1 MWLCDLRIPG
11 QGTGVDIRV
20 EGGFIR
26 DVRERSAA
34 GGAGADRDF
43 AGKPAGPGFH
53 GALVFPGLINSH
65 DHLDFNLFPPMGNR
79 VYPSY
84 REWGPDIQTNRSA
97 AISAVLKVPQEL
109 RIAWGIYKNLLN
121 GFTTVV
127 NHGEKLAVDQPLIDV
142 FQGCYCLH
150 SVGFEK
156 GWKWKLNRPLAG
168 RRPFVLH
175 VGEGTDA
182 LAGKEIDQLIRWNL
196 FRRALIGI
204 HGVAMN
210 EKQAKAFKALVW
222 CPSSNYFLLGK
233 TAPIG
238 RLKEKVPIVFG
249 TDSTLTACWNG
260 WEQVRQARK
269 EPGVTDAGLFDM
281 LTAAPAKAW
290 GLEDRG
296 TIAVGKLADLVI
308 ARPKQGMDGMDAF
321 LGLDPEDLLLVLRK
335 GRPLLVD
342 KSIRGA
348 LGAAGGAD
356 ASGELGATG
365 QHVWLDDLER
375 CGDKY
380 IAGDLT
386 ALIREIRRYYPEVEF
401 PVMLRE
407 REAIE

>member
-1 MWLCDLRIPG
+1 MWLCNLRLPG
-11 QGTGVDIRV
+11 QATGVDLRV

-26 DVRERSAA
+26 EVRERGKARET
-34 GGAGADRDF
+34 GEGAGFD
-43 AGKPAGPGFH
+43 

-84 REWGPDIQTNRSA
+84 RDWGPDIHTNQAA

-109 RIAWGIYKNLLN
+109 RTAWGIYKNLLN

-127 NHGEKLAVDQPLIDV
+127 NHGEKLPVDQPLIDV
-142 FQGCYCLH
+142 LQDCYCLH

-156 GWKWKLNRPLAG
+156 GWKWKLNYPLAG

-222 CPSSNYFLLGK
+222 CPASNYFLLGK
-233 TAPIG
+233 TAPVG
-238 RLKEKVPIVFG
+238 RLKDRVPIVFG
-249 TDSTLTACWNG
+249 TDSTLTASWNG
-260 WEQVRQARK
+260 WEQVRQGRK
-269 EPGVTDAGLFDM
+269 EPGVTDTDLFDM

-296 TIAVGKLADLVI
+296 EIAVGKVADLVI
-308 ARPKQGMDGMDAF
+308 ARPKEGMDGMDAF
-321 LGLDPEDLLLVLRK
+321 FGLDPEDLLLVMRQ
-335 GRPLLVD
+335 GRPLVID
-342 KSIRGA
+342 RSIRGA
-348 LGAAGGAD
+348 LGAAGG
-356 ASGELGATG
+356 
-365 QHVWLDDLER
+365 LDDLKR

-386 ALIREIRRYYPEVEF
+386 ALIREIRRYYPEVEL
-401 PVMLRE
+401 PVMLTE
-407 REAIE
+407 KATIE